1 MKKVLVLYPY
11 PLENDGLSI
20 QGYYLAKGLKELGI
34 KIKSCDKGDN
44 ERKEKLY
51 KEFKP
56 DVVIGIGFWG
66 DTPNLILHPLKF
78 GMKPVPWLNANG
90 WVANYHETL
99 ENLPLIIA
107 TSNWVKSTYMRDR
120 LTGNNISVS
129 SIGFDP
135 KIFYPRNS
143 KRNNIRKSLEIKDN
157 EIMLLTA
164 GGDVTS
170 KGAQEM
176 FKALGKLKG
185 KFDNWKY
192 VLKTFPSFSAEDH
205 GKFEKELIEK
215 LGFDKNKFIYI
226 SDSYS
231 PKKMASLIN
240 ACDIYCA
247 PSRLEGFGMIQ
258 LEAQACGK
266 PVISINVGGPKD
278 IILHEKTGYLV
289 DVEHEIKL
297 ESEWVYEHMGFDKKK
312 RIHFPIPKTFAYKAN
327 TDQLADCLLKLFND
341 VKLRHKMGE
350 EAAKHALEKFHYK
363 FIAAKINKIIDE
375 NIN

>member
-56 DVVIGIGFWG
+56 DFVIGIGFWG

-78 GMKPVPWLNANG
+78 EMKPVPWLNANG

-205 GKFEKELIEK
+205 GKFEKELID
-215 LGFDKNKFIYI
+215 LGIEF
-226 SDSYS
+226 
-231 PKKMASLIN
+231 
-240 ACDIYCA
+240 
-247 PSRLEGFGMIQ
+247 
-258 LEAQACGK
+258 
-266 PVISINVGGPKD
+266 
-278 IILHEKTGYLV
+278 T
-289 DVEHEIKL
+289 
-297 ESEWVYEHMGFDKKK
+297 
-312 RIHFPIPKTFAYKAN
+312 
-327 TDQLADCLLKLFND
+327 
-341 VKLRHKMGE
+341 
-350 EAAKHALEKFHYK
+350 
-363 FIAAKINKIIDE
+363 
-375 NIN
+375 